1 MTRTPSALLEKLAPW
16 LLDSDLG
23 VCVVGSSAL
32 REACKRAGIDGPN
45 AADLD
50 LSWAL
55 DVDAGTA
62 LLHEHGVF
70 QKTTEANRLRGTVAL
85 KTGNLRIEITA
96 FRSPPDRDPST
107 SLEDQIHDD
116 LAGRDMTIG
125 ALAHWLTEDR
135 IVDPFGGLQDWQAGR
150 VVPVGDPAVRIRE
163 HPIRWLRYFR
173 RAHQWGF
180 ELDPTLDRVALDPQI
195 VLQEPTEAIA
205 GELRAALLQCRS
217 PGEFLRDLHAYGLL
231 AVIAPELDSQFD
243 GRAAGPIEHHPEG
256 SQANHLI
263 LALEWIVNRT
273 AELPDRDHLTT
284 AVAVLCHDLG
294 KGLTP
299 KDVLP
304 SHRGHEHS
312 GVGPLRT
319 LLGRYPSLTDSAG
332 RRLAETVCRLH
343 LTIRNLEEL
352 RAGTRAWLYRESFND
367 NSFRV
372 DLFALAIGADSGGRQ
387 DRAAEG
393 DRVARSVQIGVE
405 WMRSQCAAVDVASLY
420 QKHKD
425 DKTRFETAVH
435 EAYADAL
442 RGPIPR

>member
-1 MTRTPSALLEKLAPW
+1 VTRTPRVLLEELAPW
-16 LLDSDLG
+16 LLDPELG

-32 REACKRAGIDGPN
+32 DEACARASTDGPN

-55 DVDAGTA
+55 DVNAGTA
-62 LLHEHGVF
+62 LLQEHGVF
-70 QKTTEANRLRGTVAL
+70 QKTTEANRRRGTVAL
-85 KTGNLRIEITA
+85 KIGELRIEITA
-96 FRSPPDRDPST
+96 FRTPPDRAPST
-107 SLEDQIHDD
+107 SLDDRIHDD
-116 LAGRDMTIG
+116 LAGRDMTLG
-125 ALAHWLTEDR
+125 ALAHWLVEDR
-135 IVDPFGGLQDWQAGR
+135 IVDPFGGLQDWQKGR
-150 VVPVGDPAVRIRE
+150 IVPVGDPAVRIRE

-180 ELDPTLDRVALDPQI
+180 ELDPTLGEVALDPKI
-195 VLQEPTEAIA
+195 VLQEPAEAIG

-217 PGEFLRDLHAYGLL
+217 PGEFLRDLHGCGLL
-231 AVIAPELDSQFD
+231 AVIAPELDLQFD

-263 LALEWIVNRT
+263 LALEWIVERT
-273 AELPDRDHLTT
+273 AALPDRDRLAT

-299 KDVLP
+299 EELLP
-304 SHRGHEHS
+304 SHHGHEQS
-312 GVGPLRT
+312 GVEPLRA

-343 LTIRNLEEL
+343 LTVRNLEQL
-352 RAGTRAWLYRESFND
+352 RAGTRARLYRESFHD

-372 DLFALAIGADSGGRQ
+372 DLFALAIGADSGGRK
-387 DRAAEG
+387 DRATEG

-405 WMRSQCAAVDVASLY
+405 WMRSQCAAVDVAGLY
-420 QKHKD
+420 QKHRD
-425 DKTRFETAVH
+425 DKSRFETVVH

-442 RGPIPR
+442 RGAIPG